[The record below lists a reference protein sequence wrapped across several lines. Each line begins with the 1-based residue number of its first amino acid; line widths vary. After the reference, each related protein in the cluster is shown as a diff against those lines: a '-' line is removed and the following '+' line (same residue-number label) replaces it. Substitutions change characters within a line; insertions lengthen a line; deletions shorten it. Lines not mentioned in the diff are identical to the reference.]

1 MFRNLVS
8 ALIGIAIGLPLSLYA
23 QYTRPYTGTV
33 ETSRNIEKPVYEALS
48 AAETHPNRIDTMVDP
63 VFEADDTAEQI
74 AEEEHQAEL
83 ELLACLVYAEAGIE
97 DLHGKRLVV
106 DVVLNRV
113 DSDRF
118 PNTITDV
125 IYEKNQFSTVTDGA
139 LERAFREVTQECYD
153 AVALELEKRTDT
165 EILYFCSTGYLPY
178 GSPAYQYRNHYFSK

>member
-8 ALIGIAIGLPLSLYA
+8 ALIGIAIGAPIALYA
-23 QYTRPYTGTV
+23 HPYTGRV
-33 ETSRNIEKPVYEALS
+33 EVSRNIEKPVY
-48 AAETHPNRIDTMVDP
+48 AAYSESEVHPNRFDTMIDP
-63 VFEADDTAEQI
+63 MFEVEDTEEEI
-74 AEEEHQAEL
+74 AEEEYQAEL

-139 LERAFREVTQECYD
+139 LDRAFNEVTQECFD
-153 AVALELEKRTDT
+153 AVEMELNQRTDG

-178 GSPAYQYRNHYFSK
+178 GTPAYQYKNHYFSK

>member
-33 ETSRNIEKPVYEALS
+33 EISRNIEKPVYEAHS
-48 AAETHPNRIDTMVDP
+48 ASETHPNRFDTMIDP
-63 VFEADDTAEQI
+63 MFEVEDTEEQI
-74 AEEEHQAEL
+74 AEEEYQADL

-113 DSDRF
+113 DS
-118 PNTITDV
+118 PNYPDNIRDV
-125 IYEKNQFSTVTDGA
+125 IFEKNQFSTVTDGG
-139 LERAFREVTQECYD
+139 LDRAYREVTQECYD
-153 AVALELEKRTDT
+153 AVALELEERTDSN
-165 EILYFCSTGYLPY
+165 ILFFTAGGYNPY
-178 GSPAYQYRNHYFSK
+178 CTPMYQYQNHFFGK

>member
-23 QYTRPYTGTV
+23 QYTRPYTGAV
-33 ETSRNIEKPVYEALS
+33 EISRNIEKPVYEALS

-63 VFEADDTAEQI
+63 AFEVDDTAEQI

-153 AVALELEKRTDT
+153 AVALELEERTDT

>member
-23 QYTRPYTGTV
+23 QYTRPYTGAV
-33 ETSRNIEKPVYEALS
+33 EISRNIEKPVYEALS

-63 VFEADDTAEQI
+63 AFEVDDTAEQI

-139 LERAFREVTQECYD
+139 LERAYREVTQECYD
-153 AVALELEKRTDT
+153 AVALELEERTDSN
-165 EILYFCSTGYLPY
+165 ILFFTAGGYNSYCTPM
-178 GSPAYQYRNHYFSK
+178 YQYKNHFFGK

>member
-8 ALIGIAIGLPLSLYA
+8 ALIGIAIGAPIALYA
-23 QYTRPYTGTV
+23 HPYTGRV
-33 ETSRNIEKPVYEALS
+33 EVSRNIEKPVYESHS
-48 AAETHPNRIDTMVDP
+48 ASTVYPNRFDTMIDP
-63 VFEADDTAEQI
+63 IFDVEDTEEQI

-97 DLHGKRLVV
+97 DIHGKRLVV

-153 AVALELEKRTDT
+153 AVALELEERTDT